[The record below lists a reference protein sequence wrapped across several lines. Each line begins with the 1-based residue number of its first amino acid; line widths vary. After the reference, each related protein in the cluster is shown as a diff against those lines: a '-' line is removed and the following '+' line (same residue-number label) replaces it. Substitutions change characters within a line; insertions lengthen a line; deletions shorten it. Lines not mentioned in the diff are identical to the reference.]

1 MENENKVYGFGRERT
16 QMGFQTQNQRINP
29 FDEGGQEKGGQ
40 EEGGKEE
47 GGQEEGNK
55 EEGGQ
60 EEGSEE
66 EGGQEVTTWKCPIP
80 DCSKNRL
87 YDKKGL
93 SNHIFGVH
101 GISGFIYN
109 INQFNKKIE
118 NAKKLIE
125 EALPFAEQIGDLK
138 NNGMEIITKYLQNK
152 EYLKNNFK

>member
-40 EEGGKEE
+40 EEGG
-47 GGQEEGNK
+47 K